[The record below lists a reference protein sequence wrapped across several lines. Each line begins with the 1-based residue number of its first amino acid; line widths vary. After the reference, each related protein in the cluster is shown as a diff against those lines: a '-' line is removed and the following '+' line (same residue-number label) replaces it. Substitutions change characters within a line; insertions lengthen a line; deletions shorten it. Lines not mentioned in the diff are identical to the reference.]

1 MTILAAWEDVPMPG
15 SDMGKPDIQ
24 QEYFVL
30 SALKQDS
37 QEAFSLLFRTY
48 YTDLVLFCGNFI
60 KDKSACEDI
69 VQSIFLK
76 LWNDRKIIQIETS
89 LKSYLLKSVRN
100 SCFDAFRHQEIVRQ
114 YESEYEN
121 SVLDC
126 YDTENYMLY
135 SDLYD
140 HLHQALEQVPEQYR
154 EAFEMNRFEGLK
166 YREIAMKLNV
176 SERTVEVRVSKTLE
190 ILRKQL
196 KDFFMLLLSIGF
208 H

>member
-1 MTILAAWEDVPMPG
+1 MR
-15 SDMGKPDIQ
+15 KPDIQ

-140 HLHQALEQVPEQYR
+140 HLRRALGQVPEQYR
-154 EAFEMNRFEGLK
+154 RVFEMNRFEGLK
-166 YREIAMKLNV
+166 YREIAKELNV
-176 SERTVEVRVSKTLE
+176 SERTVEVRVGKALE

-196 KDFFMLLLSIGF
+196 KDFFVLLLSIGF
-208 H
+208 P